1 MFLPIKPDVLLF
13 LFHKEALNRSISDYS
28 STLLL
33 NSSPPRILKQKQLV
47 RKQGYREDKY
57 KDKDQECKLEI
68 SHKKEIDSI
77 RKNKYQHAHR
87 HTHWFCAM
95 YRPHPTVKEE
105 FKRAR
110 GRKEWVHLRI
120 ISSYPFLFQVCQRLW
135 LIFTLWFESLQA

>member
-1 MFLPIKPDVLLF
+1 MFCC

-33 NSSPPRILKQKQLV
+33 NSSPPSILKQKQLE

-57 KDKDQECKLEI
+57 KAKDQECKLEI

-95 YRPHPTVKEE
+95 LSPTPCSERRVQKSQ
-105 FKRAR
+105 
-110 GRKEWVHLRI
+110 RKEGMSASQNNLLVSFSV
-120 ISSYPFLFQVCQRLW
+120 SSMSKTSINLY
-135 LIFTLWFESLQA
+135 TLVWKSSVLETLKH